1 MVIKNEKSVS
11 EASQKILQGVK
22 KAFDKLVAEKAA
34 KDQSLIIGDQD
45 GNFKE
50 VPAKELLLSAQKSNK

>member
-1 MVIKNEKSVS
+1 MIIKNDKSIS
-11 EASQKILQGVK
+11 ESSQQLLNGLK
-22 KAFDKLVAEKAA
+22 KAFNKLVAEKAA

-50 VPAKELLLSAQKSNK
+50 VPAKELLLSAQKPTK

>member
-1 MVIKNEKSVS
+1 MILKEENQELKNKLISG
-11 EASQKILQGVK
+11 IN

-34 KDQSLIIGDQD
+34 KDQTLIIGDQH

-50 VPAKELLLSAQKSNK
+50 VPAKELLLSTPKQDK